1 MNHTATNVFSDK
13 TPWFYIVSIVG
24 IYLYIYLHFM
34 CLYYSCYHLP
44 RRMGLFWSGALLEDS
59 KQRIEFLLSTSPHIG
74 TSTNMLQPLSPL
86 SRFATNIFT
95 DKTQLL
101 SLIVFFE
108 RTQTKTNN
116 FTLSIYLRSQYTL
129 FAKISLYFPSI
140 HTSYNTVPNYHRQS
154 LLFYRPD
161 QIEQ

>member
-1 MNHTATNVFSDK
+1 
-13 TPWFYIVSIVG
+13 
-24 IYLYIYLHFM
+24 
-34 CLYYSCYHLP
+34 
-44 RRMGLFWSGALLEDS
+44 
-59 KQRIEFLLSTSPHIG
+59 
-74 TSTNMLQPLSPL
+74 MLQPLSPL

-140 HTSYNTVPNYHRQS
+140 HTSYNTVPNYHRRS
-154 LLFYRPD
+154 LRNYRSD
-161 QIEQ
+161 QIEQLLTLYRTSILLMAMTSMKKISRITSRLSSLLFFSLVFGRHVIPVALLLYSRFSTNTND